1 LNLQLVAP
9 ILLSVALSSGSQ
21 IILKKGMVDPAMQT
35 SLQSGNMLTIALA
48 ILTSPL
54 VIGGLFCFGLSAIV
68 WLFVLSKVPLS
79 SAYPFVALGI
89 VVTVA
94 AGMTMFGETIS
105 VAKAIG
111 VGFIVLGIL
120 CVAAP
125 ATA

>member
-1 LNLQLVAP
+1 MNLHLIILILV
-9 ILLSVALSSGSQ
+9 SVALSSGSQ
-21 IILKKGMVDPAMQT
+21 IILKKGMIAPGMQS
-35 SLQSGNMLTIALA
+35 SLQSGDLMAIALA
-48 ILTSPL
+48 IITSPL

-94 AGMTMFGETIS
+94 AGMTMFGETVG

-125 ATA
+125 TTA

>member
-1 LNLQLVAP
+1 MNLQLVAP

-21 IILKKGMVDPAMQT
+21 IILKKGMVAPAMQA
-35 SLQSGNMLTIALA
+35 SLQSGNMLAIALA
-48 ILTSPL
+48 IITSPL

-94 AGMTMFGETIS
+94 AGMTIFGETITVTKS
-105 VAKAIG
+105 IG
-111 VGFIVLGIL
+111 VGFVVLGIL
-120 CVAAP
+120 CVAAQ
-125 ATA
+125 A